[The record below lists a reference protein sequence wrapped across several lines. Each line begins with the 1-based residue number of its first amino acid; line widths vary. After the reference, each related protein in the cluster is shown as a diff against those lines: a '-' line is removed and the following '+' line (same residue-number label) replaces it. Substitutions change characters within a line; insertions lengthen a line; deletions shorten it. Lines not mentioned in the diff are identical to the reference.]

1 MTVLWSVNRQD
12 NAYSSPLQGSHFKK
26 YWVFS
31 WMHTC
36 AFTWGHSD
44 LKHQVL
50 AAVETE
56 GSKLSELMVGGTFL
70 CHRRQVA
77 SITAPHTLQWVSH
90 VEMRLSTARDNLCKL
105 GMVAA
110 VVSFIL
116 IQFTISIFRVKFYCA
131 NFELESSQVKSI
143 VFSFPSST
151 IVMVR
156 AGGGTWLFQGKKK
169 KLTNYPL
176 KTANAKAVF
185 SEKSWNDSSCVKSHL
200 NWSQGRTLTSFSGGT
215 ILLFVVI
222 SFKVTFPWRQK
233 RKKPNKNKQ
242 TKKSTF
248 SHHPPPSRS
257 CFLPEAFWS
266 DLQTSCRQKPWTD
279 VLFGTLLWVGRGC
292 CSQLLSTIPCSPH

>member
-70 CHRRQVA
+70 CHKRQVA

-90 VEMRLSTARDNLCKL
+90 VEIRLSTARDNLCKL

-169 KLTNYPL
+169 SWQITLWKLQMR
-176 KTANAKAVF
+176 KQF
-185 SEKSWNDSSCVKSHL
+185 SLRNPEMTLLVL
-200 NWSQGRTLTSFSGGT
+200 NHTLTDLRAELSLPSLEVPFHF
-215 ILLFVVI
+215 LL
-222 SFKVTFPWRQK
+222 
-233 RKKPNKNKQ
+233 
-242 TKKSTF
+242 
-248 SHHPPPSRS
+248 
-257 CFLPEAFWS
+257 
-266 DLQTSCRQKPWTD
+266 
-279 VLFGTLLWVGRGC
+279 
-292 CSQLLSTIPCSPH
+292 